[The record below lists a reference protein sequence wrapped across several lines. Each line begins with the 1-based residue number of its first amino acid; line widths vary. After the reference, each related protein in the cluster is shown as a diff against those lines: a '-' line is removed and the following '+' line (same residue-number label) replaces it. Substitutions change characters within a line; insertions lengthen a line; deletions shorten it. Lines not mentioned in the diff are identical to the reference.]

1 MGGRETDVLLNKND
15 DNNDFTPIERIILT
29 ANGNLQRIMSA
40 YYGSKVTVE
49 VIKCDRISH
58 TLFAREVNL
67 LVDGKVRDNHIICF
81 IAIQ

>member
-1 MGGRETDVLLNKND
+1 MGGRETDVLLNSNSGTSS
-15 DNNDFTPIERIILT
+15 DNFTPIERIILT

-67 LVDGKVRDNHIICF
+67 LVSGKVRDNHTI
-81 IAIQ
+81 